1 MVVGVDAGVPGVDS
15 WTGTA
20 AAALARDLAW
30 AAGPRWKGRQ
40 AAPDA
45 GAPHLKEEALAVRR

>member
-1 MVVGVDAGVPGVDS
+1 MLEYLELTPGLALQLGV
-15 WTGTA
+15 
-20 AAALARDLAW
+20 LARDLAW